1 MATEGV
7 GMGEQWRLERDAL
20 GEVRVPHNAY
30 YGAGT
35 VRAVENFRITGRKP
49 RPELIR
55 ALALV
60 KIAAAWAN
68 SAVAAVDP
76 ELGNAIARAGKEVA
90 GGELAD
96 QFLVDPYEAGAGTS
110 THMNVNEVLANRAEE
125 IITGQYGEYARVHPN
140 DHVNASQSS
149 NDVFPT
155 AVRIAILEKD
165 RTLLQE
171 LQRLVDA
178 FRAKGGEFADMVKAG
193 RTHLQDAVPITL
205 GQEFDAFAEMVDR
218 AAGRIDQT
226 ARERVARLPL
236 GGTATGTGFGTKPG
250 YADRALTRLVE
261 LTELPLHAAEDRIEM
276 IRNHGDL
283 GEFAGALKGLAVA
296 LSQVCNDL
304 RLMSMGPRTG
314 LAEIEL
320 PEVQPGSS
328 ITPGKVNPAVPEMVN
343 MVCMRVRGAEHT
355 VSLAVEAGQLDMN
368 VMIPVIADEILESM
382 QLLERAATTLSDSC
396 IMGIRPHPE
405 RLRTY
410 AETSLGLAAA
420 LQPALGFA
428 RAADIA
434 MKAYRRGRTIK
445 QVVEEERVL
454 SANEVDTLMD
464 PARYTDPP

>member
-1 MATEGV
+1 M
-7 GMGEQWRLERDAL
+7 MQRWRVERDAL
-20 GEVRVPHNAY
+20 GEVRVPLKAY

-35 VRAVENFRITGRKP
+35 VRASEIFQITGRRP

-68 SAVAAVDP
+68 SAVAAIDP

-96 QFLVDPYEAGAGTS
+96 EFVVDPYEAGAGTS

-125 IITGQYGEYARVHPN
+125 IITGQYGEYVRVHPN

-155 AVRIAILEKD
+155 AVRIAILEGN
-165 RTLLQE
+165 RGLLLE
-171 LQRLVDA
+171 LQRLVEA
-178 FRAKGGEFADMVKAG
+178 LRAKGDQFADLVKSG

-205 GQEFDAFAEMVDR
+205 GQEFDAFAEMVAR

-226 ARERVARLPL
+226 ARERVARLPI

-250 YADRALTRLVE
+250 YADRVMTWLVE
-261 LTELPLHAAEDRIEM
+261 LTELPLHPAEDPIEI

-283 GEFAGALKGLAVA
+283 GEFAGALKGLALA
-296 LSQVCNDL
+296 LSQICNDL

-328 ITPGKVNPAVPEMVN
+328 IMPGKVNPAIPEMVN

-355 VSLAVEAGQLDMN
+355 VSLAVEAGQLDLN
-368 VMIPVIADEILESM
+368 AMIPVIADEILESM
-382 QLLERAATTLSDSC
+382 RLLEGAVGALSDKC
-396 IMGIRPHPE
+396 VPGIRPHPE
-405 RLRTY
+405 RLRAY
-410 AETSLGLAAA
+410 AEDSLGLATT
-420 LQPALGFA
+420 LRPALGYA

-434 MKAYRRGRTIK
+434 TKAYRMGRTIK
-445 QVVEEERVL
+445 QVVEEERL
-454 SANEVDTLMD
+454 LTPSELETMMD
-464 PARYTDPP
+464 PHRYTERP

>member
-1 MATEGV
+1 MLDDSRV
-7 GMGEQWRLERDAL
+7 ERDAL
-20 GEVRVPHNAY
+20 GEVRVPLEAY
-30 YGAGT
+30 FGAGT
-35 VRAVENFRITGRKP
+35 VRATQNLQITGRKP

-60 KIAAAWAN
+60 KVAAAWAN

-76 ELGNAIARAGKEVA
+76 EVGNAIARAGKEVA
-90 GGELAD
+90 EGEFAD
-96 QFLVDPYEAGAGTS
+96 QFVVDPYEAGAGTS

-125 IITGQYGEYARVHPN
+125 IITGQYGEYTRVHPN

-155 AVRIAILEKD
+155 AVRIAILEKN
-165 RTLLQE
+165 RGLLLQ

-178 FRAKGGEFADMVKAG
+178 FHAKGEQFADMVKSG

-205 GQEFDAFAEMVDR
+205 GQEFDAYAEMVAR

-226 ARERVARLPL
+226 ARERVARLPI

-250 YADRALTRLVE
+250 YTERVMTWLVE
-261 LTELPLHAAEDRIEM
+261 LTELPLHTAVDPVEA
-276 IRNHGDL
+276 IRSHGDL
-283 GEFAGALKGLAVA
+283 GDFAAALKGLALA
-296 LSQVCNDL
+296 LSQICNDL

-328 ITPGKVNPAVPEMVN
+328 IMPGKVNPAVPEMVN

-382 QLLERAATTLSDSC
+382 HLLERSAATLVDKC
-396 IMGIRPHPE
+396 IVGIRAYPE
-405 RLRTY
+405 RLRAY
-410 AETSLGLAAA
+410 AEASLGLATT
-420 LQPALGFA
+420 LRPALGYA

-434 MKAYRRGRTIK
+434 MRAYRMGRTIK
-445 QVVEEERVL
+445 QVVEEEQVL
-454 SANEVDTLMD
+454 TSAELETMMD
-464 PARYTDPP
+464 PARYTERP